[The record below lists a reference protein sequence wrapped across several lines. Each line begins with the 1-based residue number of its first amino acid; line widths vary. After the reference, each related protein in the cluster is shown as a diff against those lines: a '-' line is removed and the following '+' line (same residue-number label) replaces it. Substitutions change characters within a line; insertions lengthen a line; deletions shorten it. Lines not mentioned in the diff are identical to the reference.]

1 MSAFETG
8 GAAGPVDG
16 EALDWALRMNE
27 PDAGWDAFTAW
38 LEMDADHAERYDRA
52 VAALTA
58 ATESVVLST
67 PTVPA
72 AANDVE
78 DLDAFPQAGR
88 SSRRAWAR
96 SAVAA
101 ALIGALGLGLWQE
114 RDQTYTVATAAGER
128 RIVALADGSSI
139 VLAGGSR
146 VRLDRA
152 QQRSATVEAG
162 EALFQVRHNASK
174 PFRVRVRDLALTDL
188 GTVFGVRLLGSRT
201 YVAVAEGAVL
211 VDPEGAAVRLDPGQG
226 VITDGKTI
234 RRTRQDVAEVGSW
247 RDGRLAYDNA
257 TMGDVAEDL
266 SRQLGWRITATPA
279 VAKRVFNGTLET
291 STFRNDPALLGA
303 LLGVRVRQD
312 GSGWTLDAPR

>member
-8 GAAGPVDG
+8 GPVGPVNG
-16 EALDWALRMNE
+16 EALDWVLRMSE
-27 PDAGWDAFTAW
+27 PDADWDAFTAW
-38 LEMDADHAERYDRA
+38 LELNPDHADRYDRA
-52 VAALTA
+52 VAALGE

-72 AANDVE
+72 VANDVE
-78 DLDAFPQAGR
+78 DLHASKVGR

-101 ALIGALGLGLWQE
+101 SLIGALGLGIWQE

-146 VRLDRA
+146 VRLDRT

-162 EALFQVRHNASK
+162 EALFQVRHDASK
-174 PFRVRVRDLALTDL
+174 PFRVRARDLALTDL
-188 GTVFGVRLLGSRT
+188 GTVFDVRLLGSRT

-211 VDPEGAAVRLDPGQG
+211 VDPEGAAVRLDPGEG
-226 VITDGKTI
+226 VIADGKTI

-257 TMGDVAEDL
+257 TMGEVAEDL
-266 SRQLGWRITATPA
+266 SRQLGLRITATPA

-312 GSGWTLDAPR
+312 GSGWMLDAPR